1 MLNVLTKL
9 PKFQDVTNQYQQNIN
24 TKFVEKKIL
33 KRKINIIKTES
44 IINEFDNIPP
54 SPISTIASGPR
65 SITINLC
72 YTTLNN

>member
-33 KRKINIIKTES
+33 KRKTNIIKT
-44 IINEFDNIPP
+44 P
-54 SPISTIASGPR
+54 
-65 SITINLC
+65 
-72 YTTLNN
+72 